1 MRHFPYIC
9 LLLALALLAAGCA
22 DATAPPEN
30 AISPETTKALGSSQT
45 TTTTFPRA
53 PAPEPAEPATTT
65 TSTPPP
71 DEAELLS
78 AREFEEFFAVS
89 HAAQPDPKAVA
100 VGSSHS
106 CALHDDGTVSCWGS
120 NEHGELGNDLTR
132 DHADSSELVRVLDI
146 TDAIEITASS
156 RHTCAIHQ
164 SGLVSCWGANDFGQ
178 IASEQPDYSA
188 TPIQVD
194 DITDAAAV
202 TAGDTHTCAL
212 RQDSTIS
219 CWGNNENGQLG
230 SGQTFQSSA
239 APVQVWGIADATA
252 VTAGDSHACAI
263 RQTGAISCW
272 GANDSGQ
279 LGNGR
284 SGDITDS
291 FIPVPVA
298 DITDATAIAAG
309 SNHTCALHQSGSIS
323 CWGDNK
329 NWQLASG
336 SVVEASDVPTPVL
349 GISDATAIAA
359 GKERT
364 CALQPTVI
372 SCWGEKDPIQITDE
386 EDITGILLLPPL
398 RQLSTAGLPPDV
410 IDIAISIN
418 RTCALLPAL
427 DAFCWDSFYP
437 IPPMLESSY
446 DVISGDAAAI
456 AAGDD
461 HVCILH
467 HDGAISCSGTNEYG
481 QLGNGK
487 AGNNLSSSVP
497 VKVSGVS
504 DAKLIAAGDRFT
516 CALQETGLVS
526 CWGDNEHGQLGN
538 DRGDFSPIPITVEG
552 IRGAIDIATGS
563 SHACA
568 IHGNYDISCW
578 GANNF
583 AQLGID
589 QSQEYSAT
597 PVRVRDIDTALFLDA
612 GENHTCTVHQDFTVA
627 CWGANDFGQL
637 GNGQTGGV
645 STTLVYPDVASNP
658 VGIAAGNRHTCVI
671 IEPEP
676 LTQTIPYRPIYCWG
690 ANDLDQLGRGEDGSS
705 ELQVGLTTALS
716 SKEFSTVVPVQQ
728 DTSICDC
735 EPAPVADIGDAMDIS
750 AGSNHTCA
758 LRVDRTVSCWGANE
772 LGQLGN
778 GSTGIFRSE
787 SSPMPQQTAGISDA
801 DRIAAGGDNSCA
813 LHLTGAVSC
822 WGNNNEGQLGNG
834 QIASAST
841 ASQKVADIN
850 DATSVAAGTSFTCA
864 LRQNA
869 SISCWGKNSS
879 GELGIGQTTYEIASS
894 QVPVE
899 VDGITDARA
908 VDLGWSHACALHSD
922 GSISC
927 WGENEDGQ
935 LGNSQTA
942 QSHMPLEVEGI
953 SDAVSVSTGPFHTC
967 AVRQNGSISCWGL
980 NSIGQL
986 GNGLT
991 DDSGPSQAPVG
1002 GTAVHKSASLR
1013 SVQLSRFTSVI
1024 GIADASSVAAG
1035 GGHTCALH
1043 QNGIVSC
1050 WGNNESGQLGNGR
1063 SRLGWNALAQ
1073 FSAVPVQ
1080 VEGITDAIA
1089 VDAGAGFSCALHE
1102 TGSVSC
1108 WGDNEFGELGNG
1120 QMEDDSPV
1128 PVPVEGI
1135 DDATAIATGGTHA
1148 CAIHQNGAVSCWGN
1162 NSLLQRG
1169 TNQTILPSA
1178 IPVSVSGIS
1187 DAAAVSAGAAHTCIL
1202 HQDGTITCLGINLL
1216 GELGN
1221 SQGDYSVVPVKV
1233 VGFGE

>member
-1 MRHFPYIC
+1 VRHFPYIC

-30 AISPETTKALGSSQT
+30 AISPETTKALGSPQT

-178 IASEQPDYSA
+178 NASEQPDYSA

-410 IDIAISIN
+410 IDIAVSIN

-427 DAFCWDSFYP
+427 DAFCWDSTYP

-645 STTLVYPDVASNP
+645 STTLVYPDVASNA
-658 VGIAAGNRHTCVI
+658 VGIAAGNNHTCVI

-735 EPAPVADIGDAMDIS
+735 EPAPVVDIGDAMDIS

-1089 VDAGAGFSCALHE
+1089 VDAGTGFSCALHE